1 MNENERECSD
11 ISCRKG
17 MIEESYA
24 NYNCRKIPRI
34 QYDNSISKSENLKKI
49 FNYIIDLLLYYY
61 DNNEK
66 QKITKMLY
74 NCEFNNI
81 YDIIKNIDSIV
92 NNYYINGIALT
103 ARVITSIAIKIFIA
117 ERLKIL
123 PDCQTGKIINNI
135 YFKCFNNIFVLK
147 YTIKTKNEDIQEYRL
162 EINLYDNNI
171 YKLIEEKI
179 NLKVLKNIDEFIN
192 KRIID
197 WWSINLP
204 KIQIE

>member
-92 NNYYINGIALT
+92 NNYYINGITLT
-103 ARVITSIAIKIFIA
+103 ARIIIILAIKIFIA

-171 YKLIEEKI
+171 YKLIEK
-179 NLKVLKNIDEFIN
+179 K
-192 KRIID
+192 
-197 WWSINLP
+197 SI
-204 KIQIE
+204 